1 MSDEHPGIA
10 VREQFLA
17 AILER
22 LRGRRGLEEFAR
34 QVEQVAGVIREAERG
49 NASGLLRWWRP
60 SISRP
65 SDSAAHQARGLA
77 YALEQLATECGDLDI
92 QTEARR
98 LAGDPLLLY
107 PLAGSA

>member
-49 NASGLLRWWRP
+49 NASRP
-60 SISRP
+60 VEVVAPEHIEPFRQR
-65 SDSAAHQARGLA
+65 SAPGPRASLCA
-77 YALEQLATECGDLDI
+77 
-92 QTEARR
+92 
-98 LAGDPLLLY
+98 
-107 PLAGSA
+107 

>member
-34 QVEQVAGVIREAERG
+34 QVEQVAG
-49 NASGLLRWWRP
+49 
-60 SISRP
+60 
-65 SDSAAHQARGLA
+65 
-77 YALEQLATECGDLDI
+77 
-92 QTEARR
+92 
-98 LAGDPLLLY
+98 
-107 PLAGSA
+107 